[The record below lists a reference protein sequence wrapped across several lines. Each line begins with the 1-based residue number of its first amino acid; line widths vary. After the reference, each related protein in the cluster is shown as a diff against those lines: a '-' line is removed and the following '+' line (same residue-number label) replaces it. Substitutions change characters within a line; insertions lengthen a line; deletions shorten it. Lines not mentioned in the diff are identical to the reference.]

1 MTEENDQIA
10 DIPDPINVDQF
21 EAIEADLSAQLSV
34 RLQEEIDMLEFEI
47 KDEANDLY
55 EDLPVVDSKA
65 VVKLSPL
72 VEKMTGRKIDVKW
85 IKKGG
90 YDSKEEALDDLL
102 AKIKESCEG

>member
-1 MTEENDQIA
+1 MTEKNDQIA
-10 DIPDPINVDQF
+10 EIPDPISVDQF
-21 EAIEADLSAQLSV
+21 EAIKADLSDQLSE
-34 RLQEEIDMLEFEI
+34 RLQEEMDMRAFEI
-47 KDEANDLY
+47 NDEANDLY

-90 YDSKEEALDDLL
+90 YDSKEEAVSDLL
-102 AKIKESCEG
+102 AKIKAACES

>member
-1 MTEENDQIA
+1 MAEKNDQIA
-10 DIPDPINVDQF
+10 EIPDPISADQLK
-21 EAIEADLSAQLSV
+21 AIEADLSAQLFD
-34 RLQEEIDMLEFEI
+34 RLQEEMDMLAFEI
-47 KDEANDLY
+47 HDESNDLY

-90 YDSKEEALDDLL
+90 YDSKEEAVSDLL
-102 AKIKESCEG
+102 AKIKASCKG